1 MFKTTRIATD
11 WGWGFCSPDCSQ
23 SEDEESGVLRNVP
36 DANILSQEFCDNFL
50 KNITPDNK
58 KFQYKPEILCV
69 ARNKSL
75 KFEVYSTQDSEKED
89 APWSKVEEK
98 FLKRKDI
105 VNKIY
110 EANMVDL
117 DHDGAYITAVGACKG
132 DSGGPMF
139 IKSKTRNIWF

>member
-1 MFKTTRIATD
+1 M
-11 WGWGFCSPDCSQ
+11 
-23 SEDEESGVLRNVP
+23 LRRVP

-50 KNITPDNK
+50 KKLTPDNK
-58 KFQYKPEILCV
+58 KFRFKPEILCV

-75 KFEVYSTQDSEKED
+75 KYEVFSTPDSKKED

-98 FLKRKDI
+98 FLKSRDI

-110 EANMVDL
+110 KANMVDL
-117 DHDGAYITAVGACKG
+117 DQDGAYITAVGACRG

-139 IKSKTRNIWF
+139 IKSKTRNIRF